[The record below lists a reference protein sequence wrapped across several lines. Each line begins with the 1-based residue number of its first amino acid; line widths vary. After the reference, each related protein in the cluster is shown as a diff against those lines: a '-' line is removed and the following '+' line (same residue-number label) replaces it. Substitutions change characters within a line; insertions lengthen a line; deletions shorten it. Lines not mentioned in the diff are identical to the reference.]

1 MHGLFLNLFAIMEN
15 KISKVGV
22 FTSGGDA
29 PGMNAAIR
37 AVVRAA
43 IYYNKEV
50 YGIMRGYEGM
60 IDDEI
65 VKLGARSVGNIIQ
78 RGGTILKSARSEEF
92 RTPEGR
98 AKAYQNLKR
107 HGIDSLIA
115 IGGDGT
121 FTGLHKFYEEFNIP
135 SICVPGTIDND
146 LAGTDYTIGY
156 DTATNTA
163 VEAID
168 KIRDTALSHNR
179 LFFIEVMGRNSGY
192 IAINSGIAGGA
203 VAIII
208 PEEQQSFEQLYELI
222 TKGGK
227 TNKKSSLVVVAEGSK
242 IGGANELAK
251 KVAERSSY
259 FDIKVTILGHLQR
272 GGAPTYFDRVLASRM
287 GIAAVEGL
295 LRGENDVMVGVRN
308 NAIVY
313 NKFDVIMS
321 HHHEIDSESLRIAK
335 ILSI

>member
-1 MHGLFLNLFAIMEN
+1 MSNN
-15 KISKVGV
+15 ISKVGV

-37 AVVRAA
+37 AVVRACT
-43 IYYNKEV
+43 YYKKDC

-60 IDDEI
+60 IEGDL
-65 VKLGARSVGNIIQ
+65 VKLGARSVGNILQ
-78 RGGTILKSARSEEF
+78 RGGTILKSARSKEF

-98 AKAYQNLKR
+98 KKAYEKLTKD
-107 HGIDSLIA
+107 GVDALVA

-121 FTGLHKFYEEFNIP
+121 FTGLHKFYEEYGVP
-135 SICVPGTIDND
+135 SVCIPGTIDND
-146 LAGTDYTIGY
+146 LAGTDFTIGY

-179 LFFIEVMGRNSGY
+179 LFFVEVMGRNSGY

-203 VAIII
+203 GAIII
-208 PEEQQSFEQLYELI
+208 PEENMSFEDLYQILGAGE
-222 TKGGK
+222 K
-227 TNKKSSLVVVAEGSK
+227 TNKKSNLVVVAEGSK
-242 IGGANELAK
+242 IGDAHTLAK
-251 KVAERSSY
+251 MVAERTSY
-259 FDIKVTILGHLQR
+259 YDIKVTVLGHLQR

-287 GIAAVEGL
+287 GVAAVEGL
-295 LRGENDVMVGVRN
+295 LEGKKDVMVGIKDN
-308 NAIVY
+308 KIVY
-313 NKFDVIMS
+313 NDFDLIMS
-321 HHHEIDSESLRIAK
+321 KHHEIDEESLRLAK

>member
-1 MHGLFLNLFAIMEN
+1 MDK
-15 KISKVGV
+15 KISKIGV

-29 PGMNAAIR
+29 PGMNAALR

-43 IYYNKEV
+43 IYYNLEI

-60 IDDEI
+60 VDGEI
-65 VKLGARSVGNIIQ
+65 VKLGARSVGNILQ
-78 RGGTILKSARSEEF
+78 RGGTILKTARSEAF
-92 RTPEGR
+92 RTKEGR
-98 AKAYQNLKR
+98 EKAFQNIRKN
-107 HGIDSLIA
+107 GIEGLIA

-121 FTGLHKFYEEFNIP
+121 FTGLHKFSEEFQIP
-135 SICVPGTIDND
+135 SVCIPGTIDND
-146 LAGTDYTIGY
+146 LAGTDFTIGF
-156 DTATNTA
+156 DTATNTV

-203 VAIII
+203 VWSII
-208 PEEQQSFEQLYELI
+208 PEEDMAIDELF
-222 TKGGK
+222 TKLDDAGK
-227 TNKKSSLVVVAEGSK
+227 TNRKSSLVVVAEGSK
-242 IGGANELAK
+242 MGGAMELAK
-251 KVAERSSY
+251 KFSERNNY

-272 GGAPTYFDRVLASRM
+272 GGSPTYFDRVLASKM

-295 LRGENDVMVGVRN
+295 LAGKNDVMVGIQN

-313 NKFDVIMS
+313 NEFNTIMS
-321 HHHEIDSESLRIAK
+321 QHHKIDPELIRIAK

>member
-1 MHGLFLNLFAIMEN
+1 MIDSTI
-15 KISKVGV
+15 KRIGV

-43 IYYNKEV
+43 IYYKKEA

-60 IDDEI
+60 IDGDI
-65 VKLGARSVGNIIQ
+65 VSLDARSVGNILQ
-78 RGGTILKSARSEEF
+78 RGGTVLKTARSQEF
-92 RTPEGR
+92 RTKEGR
-98 AKAYQNLKR
+98 QKAFANIKKA
-107 HGIDSLIA
+107 GIDALVA
-115 IGGDGT
+115 IGGDGS
-121 FTGLHKFYEEFNIP
+121 FTGLHLLTQEFGIP
-135 SICVPGTIDND
+135 TICIPGTIDND
-146 LAGTDYTIGY
+146 LSGTDYTIGY

-192 IAINSGIAGGA
+192 IAVNSGIAGGA
-203 VAIII
+203 GAIII
-208 PEEQQSFEQLYELI
+208 PEETTSFEELM
-222 TKGGK
+222 TLLTQGESS
-227 TNKKSSLVVVAEGSK
+227 TKKSNLVVVAEGSK
-242 IGGANELAK
+242 IGGADELAK

-272 GGAPTYFDRVLASRM
+272 GGSPTYFDRVLASKM
-287 GIAAVEGL
+287 GVAAVEGIL
-295 LRGENDVMVGVRN
+295 SKQTDVMVGIRN
-308 NAIVY
+308 NIIVY
-313 NKFDVIMS
+313 NSFDTIIN
-321 HHHEIDSESLRIAK
+321 HIHEIDKESLRIAK

>member
-1 MHGLFLNLFAIMEN
+1 MEN
-15 KISKVGV
+15 KIRKIGV

-37 AVVRAA
+37 AVVRACT
-43 IYYNKEV
+43 YYKKDCF
-50 YGIMRGYEGM
+50 GIVRGYEGM
-60 IDDEI
+60 IDGDI

-78 RGGTILKSARSEEF
+78 RGGTILKSARSQQF

-98 AKAYQNLKR
+98 KKAYDNIVR
-107 HGIDSLIA
+107 EGIDALVA

-121 FTGLHKFYEEFNIP
+121 FTGLNKFYEEYKIP
-135 SICVPGTIDND
+135 SICIPGTIDND
-146 LAGTDYTIGY
+146 LPGTDYTIGY

-168 KIRDTALSHNR
+168 RIRDTALSHNR
-179 LFFIEVMGRNSGY
+179 LFFVEVMGRNSGY
-192 IAINSGIAGGA
+192 IALNSGIAGGA
-203 VAIII
+203 TSIII
-208 PEEQQSFEQLYELI
+208 PEEDISFDDLFNMLGADQE
-222 TKGGK
+222 TS
-227 TNKKSSLVVVAEGSK
+227 KKSNLVVVAEGSK
-242 IGGANELAK
+242 IGDATMLAK

-259 FDIKVTILGHLQR
+259 FDIKVTVLGHLQR

-295 LRGENDVMVGVRN
+295 LKGEKDVMVGIKDNKV
-308 NAIVY
+308 VY
-313 NKFDVIMS
+313 NDFKMIMTNK
-321 HHHEIDSESLRIAK
+321 HDIDSEYLRIAK

>member
-1 MHGLFLNLFAIMEN
+1 MSN
-15 KISKVGV
+15 KILKIGV

-37 AVVRAA
+37 AVVRACA
-43 IYYNKEV
+43 YYKIECF
-50 YGIMRGYEGM
+50 GIMRGYEGM
-60 IDDEI
+60 IEGDI
-65 VKLGARSVGNIIQ
+65 VRLGARSVGNILQ
-78 RGGTILKSARSEEF
+78 RGGTVLKSARSEEF
-92 RTPEGR
+92 RKPEGR
-98 AKAYQNLKR
+98 KKAYDNLKKE
-107 HGIDSLIA
+107 GIDALVA

-121 FTGLHKFYEEFNIP
+121 FTGLHKFYEEFKVP
-135 SICVPGTIDND
+135 SICIPGTIDND
-146 LAGTDYTIGY
+146 LCGTDYTIGY

-179 LFFIEVMGRNSGY
+179 LFFVEVMGRNSGY

-203 VAIII
+203 AAVVI
-208 PEEQQSFEQLYELI
+208 PEEDMTFDELYDLLGAGED
-222 TKGGK
+222 TS
-227 TNKKSSLVVVAEGSK
+227 KKSNLVVVAEGSK
-242 IGGANELAK
+242 IGDAHTLAK

-259 FDIKVTILGHLQR
+259 FDIKVTVLGHLQR

-295 LRGENDVMVGVRN
+295 INGQNDVMVGIKDNKV
-308 NAIVY
+308 AY
-313 NKFDVIMS
+313 NPFDSIMGS
-321 HHHEIDSESLRIAK
+321 HHEIDDESLRIAK

>member
-1 MHGLFLNLFAIMEN
+1 MEN
-15 KISKVGV
+15 NIRKIGV

-37 AVVRAA
+37 AVVRACTF
-43 IYYNKEV
+43 YKKEA

-60 IDDEI
+60 IEGDF

-92 RTPEGR
+92 RTSEGR
-98 AKAYQNLKR
+98 KKAYDNLKEE
-107 HGIDSLIA
+107 GIEALVA

-121 FTGLHKFYEEFNIP
+121 FTGLHKFYEEFKVP
-135 SICVPGTIDND
+135 SICIPGTIDND
-146 LAGTDYTIGY
+146 LPGTDYTIGY

-168 KIRDTALSHNR
+168 RIRDTALSHNR
-179 LFFIEVMGRNSGY
+179 LFFVEVMGRNSGY

-203 VAIII
+203 TAIII
-208 PEEQQSFEQLYELI
+208 PEEDVSFEQLYAMLGE
-222 TKGGK
+222 GK
-227 TNKKSSLVVVAEGSK
+227 DTTKKSNLIVVAEGSK
-242 IGGANELAK
+242 IGDANALAK
-251 KVAERSSY
+251 KIAERSSY

-272 GGAPTYFDRVLASRM
+272 GGSPTYFDRVLASRM

-295 LRGENDVMVGVRN
+295 MAGQKDVMVGVKDN
-308 NAIVY
+308 KIVY
-313 NKFDVIMS
+313 NNFTTIMKNK
-321 HHHEIDSESLRIAK
+321 HEIDSESLRIAK

>member
-1 MHGLFLNLFAIMEN
+1 MNE
-15 KISKVGV
+15 KISKIGV

-29 PGMNAAIR
+29 PGMNAALR

-50 YGIMRGYEGM
+50 FGIMQGYEGM
-60 IDDEI
+60 IDGDI

-92 RTPEGR
+92 RTKEGR
-98 AKAYQNLKR
+98 EKAFQSLTKY
-107 HGIDSLIA
+107 GIDSLIA

-121 FTGLHKFYEEFNIP
+121 FTGLHKFYQEFGVP
-135 SICVPGTIDND
+135 SVCIPGTIDND
-146 LAGTDYTIGY
+146 ISGTDYTIGY

-168 KIRDTALSHNR
+168 KIRDTALSHDR
-179 LFFIEVMGRNSGY
+179 LFFVEVMGRHSGY

-203 VAIII
+203 IATII
-208 PEEQQSFEQLYELI
+208 PEENISFDDLFKTLEE
-222 TKGGK
+222 GGK
-227 TNKKSSLVVVAEGSK
+227 SNRKSSLIVVAEGSK
-242 IGGANELAK
+242 IGGANELAR
-251 KVAERSSY
+251 KVAERTSY

-272 GGAPTYFDRVLASRM
+272 GGSPTYFDRVLASRM
-287 GIAAVEGL
+287 GVAAVEGL
-295 LRGENDVMVGVRN
+295 MAGENDVMVGIRSGN
-308 NAIVY
+308 IVF
-313 NKFDVIMS
+313 NKFDMVMTT
-321 HHHEIDSESLRIAK
+321 HHEIDAESLRIAK

>member
-1 MHGLFLNLFAIMEN
+1 
-15 KISKVGV
+15 V

-37 AVVRAA
+37 AVVRACA
-43 IYYNKEV
+43 YYKKES

-60 IDDEI
+60 IEGDL
-65 VKLGARSVGNIIQ
+65 VKLGARSVGNILQ
-78 RGGTILKSARSEEF
+78 RGGTILKSARSDAF

-98 AKAYQNLKR
+98 KKAYDNLKKE
-107 HGIDSLIA
+107 GIDALIA

-121 FTGLHKFYEEFNIP
+121 FTGLHKFYQEFKIP
-135 SICVPGTIDND
+135 SICIPGTIDND

-168 KIRDTALSHNR
+168 RIRDTALSHNR

-192 IAINSGIAGGA
+192 IAINAGIAGGA
-203 VAIII
+203 VAMII
-208 PEEQQSFEQLYELI
+208 PEEGTTFDQLFELLEEN
-222 TKGGK
+222 GK
-227 TNKKSSLVVVAEGSK
+227 TSKKSNLVVVAEGSK
-242 IGGANELAK
+242 IGGANELAR
-251 KVAERSSY
+251 KVAERSTY
-259 FDIKVTILGHLQR
+259 FDIKVTVLGHLLR
-272 GGAPTYFDRVLASRM
+272 GGPPTYFDRVLASKM

-295 LRGENDVMVGVRN
+295 FEGKNDVMVGIKDN
-308 NAIVY
+308 KIVY
-313 NKFDVIMS
+313 NDFDTIMTQ
-321 HHHEIDSESLRIAK
+321 HHEIEAEALRIAK